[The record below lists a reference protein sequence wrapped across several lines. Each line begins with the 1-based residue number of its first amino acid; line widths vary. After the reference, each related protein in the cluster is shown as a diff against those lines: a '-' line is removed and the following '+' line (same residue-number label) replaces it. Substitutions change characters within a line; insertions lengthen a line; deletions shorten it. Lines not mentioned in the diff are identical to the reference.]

1 MITTL
6 ENCKVCI
13 TGKLDKMVRR
23 IAFDKIRA
31 VGGFPQ
37 MKITTD
43 TDYLVVADDFEEKE
57 YPSYKIEKANEWWI
71 DCITEEDFYY
81 LIGEEDES
89 RKSFA

>member
-6 ENCKVCI
+6 NNCNVCI

-31 VGGFPQ
+31 AGGFPQ

-43 TDYLVVADDFEEKE
+43 TDFLVVADDWKIKA
-57 YPSYKIEKANEWWI
+57 YPSYKLQKACEWDL

-81 LIGEEDES
+81 LIGEV
-89 RKSFA
+89 

>member
-23 IAFDKIRA
+23 IAFDKIYA

-43 TDYLVVADDFEEKE
+43 TDFLVVADGWEKE
-57 YPSYKIEKANEWWI
+57 EPSYK
-71 DCITEEDFYY
+71 
-81 LIGEEDES
+81 L
-89 RKSFA
+89 

>member
-6 ENCKVCI
+6 NKCKVCI

-37 MKITTD
+37 TKITTD
-43 TDYLVVADDFEEKE
+43 TDFLVVADGWEKE
-57 YPSYKIEKANEWWI
+57 EPSYKLQKADEWWI
-71 DCITEEDFYY
+71 PCITEEDFYY

-89 RKSFA
+89 RRAFA